1 MNRSVRWEFKV
12 AYPDQSYDQEYIT
25 DKSDQEKYNCSYT
38 VDVEEAEDS
47 KDNLV
52 LPSIIMPVVD
62 AHPRYLTTSFL
73 DDQYS
78 ETLRE
83 TANF

>member
-1 MNRSVRWEFKV
+1 LNRSVRWEFKV

-52 LPSIIMPVVD
+52 
-62 AHPRYLTTSFL
+62 
-73 DDQYS
+73 
-78 ETLRE
+78 
-83 TANF
+83 